1 MQTLKSLQGSGKFS
15 MDTVSNWLSQTRIS
29 GGAARP
35 PHRLT
40 QSEIEDSLNPLFDY
54 LNENFATLATGLTQ
68 EMRLKVM
75 TKTWKVVLDTIES
88 LLLPKLSDKRTT
100 QQQLSATEADI
111 VFTWLSAMRDFF
123 HHDGAGPSLEVLQSQ
138 KYQELM
144 TIPVYYDLST
154 SELKQESE
162 KLSSLSFKGLQE
174 RNYFAIPELIKRKNT
189 VMAHRNRRVVLKQNE
204 QLRNAKR
211 ESPQTEDIILRI
223 LRARGEYE
231 YLSRRLKQR
240 ERIAQ
245 TLATESIVKNAAGG
259 FRRSVYED

>member
-1 MQTLKSLQGSGKFS
+1 MQGIGKFG
-15 MDTVSNWLSQTRIS
+15 MDAVSQWLSSTRIA
-29 GGAARP
+29 GANSMTK

-40 QSEIEDSLNPLFDY
+40 HVEIEDSLNPLFDY
-54 LNENFATLATGLTQ
+54 LNENFATLAHGLTHDL
-68 EMRLKVM
+68 RIKVM
-75 TKTWKVVLDTIES
+75 TQTWKVVLHTLEL
-88 LLLPKLSDKRTT
+88 LLLPPLSDKRTT
-100 QQQLSATEADI
+100 QQLVSPAEADI
-111 VFTWLSAMRDFF
+111 IFTWLSAMRDFF
-123 HHDGAGPSLEVLQSQ
+123 HHDGAGPSLEVLQSR

-144 TIPVYYDLST
+144 TIPVYYDLPT

-162 KLSSLSFKGLQE
+162 KMSSLSFKSLQE

-189 VMAHRNRRVVLKQNE
+189 VMAHRNRKLVIKQNE
-204 QLRNAKR
+204 QLRTAKR

-245 TLATESIVKNAAGG
+245 TLATESIVRNAAVGKKG
-259 FRRSVYED
+259 LRNSFDEF